1 MREHLHRETFH
12 KISYFEVFIWFV
24 ELTVLLSITILLLSK
39 KDSDYGCDPENKALV
54 HERLVHERCSNEFNQ
69 HYDERTFTS
78 IRHGL
83 IFYVPTQVIFLA
95 VVFGAYSCGI
105 KSKVQSIRT
114 EIERNTGST
123 DGLEQPPERVLGN
136 GICLIWFYLGQ
147 LVSRLVLRVVA
158 IVLVSLYRH
167 YFDKDLN
174 FECTLRREGNLPASN
189 ITGEIRTYKCFII
202 PKKTEFYF
210 ILSYTVFNVF
220 FALLPLIE
228 ILYIL
233 KLGACC
239 SMKNKD
245 FLTKYLRT
253 IKEED
258 EDCPPQ
264 PVTGNNVRIPFI
276 NDRREETRL
285 DRRKSVNYQE
295 VLHDFDEEDEVDCPP
310 QPVTGNNELI
320 RFINNRR
327 EETRL
332 DLRKS
337 KEYQQGDEVAA
348 VLLDLWI
355 NKEDKTGGYKLAVLD
370 LGFTNITDQGAI
382 YISDALKNDNC
393 KLTQLYLDGNRIGS
407 IGAKHLSDALT
418 NENCTLTLLT
428 LGEDI
433 TDNGVEVLKPALT
446 HTNCKLTELRISG
459 DKIGD
464 NGALYLSSAL
474 TDANCKLTKLYLHGN
489 KIGDKGAEPLAEV
502 LKTQICNLE
511 ELTLIA
517 NQMGDTGVE
526 LMYRAL
532 EHENRNLKKLCL
544 EGNKISREKMVQR
557 IGKTTV
563 SVGKCRRRDH
573 RTPMEKRTKPM
584 ITKTDPDKTAKAL
597 TFSP

>member
-1 MREHLHRETFH
+1 MREYLHRETFH
-12 KISYFEVFIWFV
+12 KISYFEVFIWVV

-39 KDSDYGCDPENKALV
+39 KDSDYGCDPENKA
-54 HERLVHERCSNEFNQ
+54 LVHERCSNEFNQ

-158 IVLVSLYRH
+158 IVLVSLYIH

-285 DRRKSVNYQE
+285 GLRKSVNYQE
-295 VLHDFDEEDEVDCPP
+295 VLHDFEEEDEVDCPP

-320 RFINNRR
+320 RFIYNMR
-327 EETRL
+327 EEARL

-337 KEYQQGDEVAA
+337 VNYQGNKVAEVLHE
-348 VLLDLWI
+348 LLISQEHETD
-355 NKEDKTGGYKLAVLD
+355 DYKFTELD

-474 TDANCKLTKLYLHGN
+474 TDVNCKLTKLYLHGN

-532 EHENRNLKKLCL
+532 EHEKCNLKKLCL

-573 RTPMEKRTKPM
+573 RT
-584 ITKTDPDKTAKAL
+584 DPDKTAKAL